1 MRKTARITLVLLGLT
16 TGCSADKTPTAPEAG
31 GLNLTGNWNGPIAV
45 DTTEARMSWNL
56 TQLNAVVSGPVTVL
70 LPNGIV
76 LMNGFLNGTLSGM
89 ALTYT
94 ISVGNGGVPTRPTCA
109 GQLTGTM
116 TVTVAPTS
124 SLSGPMGVSSSNCT
138 PPFGTSTITLTRQ

>member
-1 MRKTARITLVLLGLT
+1 MRKTPTVAVVLLGLT
-16 TGCSADKTPTAPEAG
+16 MGCSANKTPTSPEAG
-31 GLNLTGNWNGPIAV
+31 GLNLTGTWNGPIVV

-56 TQLNAVVSGPVTVL
+56 TQLNAVVSGPVLVL

-76 LMNGFLNGTLSGM
+76 LMNGFLNGTLAGM
-89 ALTYT
+89 TLTYT

-109 GQLTGTM
+109 GQLAGTM
-116 TVTVAPTS
+116 TVTVATPA

>member
-1 MRKTARITLVLLGLT
+1 MRKTSIIALVLLGLT
-16 TGCSADKTPTAPEAG
+16 IGCAADKTPTAPEAG
-31 GLNLTGNWNGPIAV
+31 GLNLTGTWNGPIVIENA
-45 DTTEARMSWNL
+45 EARISWNL

-76 LMNGFLNGTLSGM
+76 LMNGFLNGMLSGM
-89 ALTYT
+89 TLSYT
-94 ISVGNGGVPTRPTCA
+94 ISVGNGGVPTRPNCA

-116 TVTVAPTS
+116 TVTVASPA

-138 PPFGTSTITLTRQ
+138 PPFDTSTITLTRQ

>member
-1 MRKTARITLVLLGLT
+1 MRKTANLALVLLGLT
-16 TGCSADKTPTAPEAG
+16 IGCSADKTPTTPDAG
-31 GLNLTGNWNGPIAV
+31 GLNLTGTWNGPIVV

-56 TQLNAVVSGPVTVL
+56 TQLNGMVNGPVTIL

-76 LMNGFLNGTLSGM
+76 LLNGFLSGTLSGM
-89 ALTYT
+89 TLPYT
-94 ISVGNGGVPTRPTCA
+94 ISVGNGGVPARPTCA

-116 TVTVAPTS
+116 TVIVASPP

-138 PPFGTSTITLTRQ
+138 PPFSTSTITLTRQ

>member
-1 MRKTARITLVLLGLT
+1 MRKTATVAVVLLGLVM
-16 TGCSADKTPTAPEAG
+16 GCSADKSPTAPQAG
-31 GLNLTGNWNGPIAV
+31 GLNLTGTWNGPIVV
-45 DTTEARMSWNL
+45 DTSEARMSWNL
-56 TQLNAVVSGPVTVL
+56 TQVNDVVSGPVLVL

-76 LMNGFLNGTLSGM
+76 LLNGFLNGTLAGM
-89 ALTYT
+89 SLTYT
-94 ISVGNGGVPTRPTCA
+94 ISVGNGGVPTRPTCV

-116 TVTVAPTS
+116 TVTVAPTA

>member
-1 MRKTARITLVLLGLT
+1 MRKTASLALVLLGLT
-16 TGCSADKTPTAPEAG
+16 IGCSADKTPTAPDAG
-31 GLNLTGNWNGPIAV
+31 GLNLTGNWNGPIVV
-45 DTTEARMSWNL
+45 DTTEARMSWDL
-56 TQLNAVVSGPVTVL
+56 TQLNGMVNGPVTIL

-76 LMNGFLNGTLSGM
+76 LLNGFLSGTISGM
-89 ALTYT
+89 TLPYT

-116 TVTVAPTS
+116 TVTVASPP

>member
-1 MRKTARITLVLLGLT
+1 MRKTANLALVLLGLT
-16 TGCSADKTPTAPEAG
+16 IGCSADKTPTAPDAG
-31 GLNLTGNWNGPIAV
+31 GLNLTGTWNGPIVV

-56 TQLNAVVSGPVTVL
+56 TQLNGVVSGPVTVL

-76 LMNGFLNGTLSGM
+76 LMNGFLNGTISGM
-89 ALTYT
+89 TLTYT
-94 ISVGNGGVPTRPTCA
+94 ISVGNGGVPSRPTCA

-116 TVTVAPTS
+116 IVTVASPS
-124 SLSGPMGVSSSNCT
+124 SLNGPMGVSSSNCT